1 MTQTKITT
9 FIAVKM
15 AFSFHTER
23 VPVEYSEHR
32 ESTQCVPHI
41 LPVYVYVL
49 NNFLQEIQLCS
60 PFTRLK

>member
-41 LPVYVYVL
+41 LPVYMSSIISYKKYNYVAHL
-49 NNFLQEIQLCS
+49 
-60 PFTRLK
+60 PD